1 LDRQASL
8 ENTLRERFSPTEIT
22 GFDRKA
28 DKRYNDLMRLITFK
42 DRGFERAISSLNRQ
56 AEPRSE
62 VLETVSEILT
72 SVRRKG
78 DAALLD
84 YTVKFGGPRIAASRL
99 RVSRT
104 EIKQARASLTPE
116 VKKALSA
123 SIANVTAF
131 ARKSLRKNWSMKN
144 AQGAVVGER
153 FDPLP
158 RVGLYIPGG
167 TAPLVSSAIM
177 TCGFAKAAGVPEIV
191 AVTPAAADGTVA
203 PALLAALDLC
213 GATEIYRVGG
223 AQAIAALAYGT
234 KSIPPVTK
242 IFGPGNAYVVEAKRQ
257 VFGRVGIDLLPGPSE
272 VLVIADAG
280 AKPVWVASDLLA
292 QSEHGA
298 GSVVILLSDSKKLIA
313 AVEKEIKRQSKLS
326 TRPEHLAKAMANA
339 VLVLV
344 RDMNQAVEI
353 ANGFSAEHVSLAVRK
368 PEFLATKLNS
378 AGGIF
383 LGDISP
389 VAAGDFLAGPSHEL
403 PTGGAGKAF
412 AGLTADQF
420 QSRTSIVRFDALA
433 LKKSLSF
440 IETFCE
446 IEGLD
451 AHGRSVS
458 LRLGQ

>member
-1 LDRQASL
+1 
-8 ENTLRERFSPTEIT
+8 
-22 GFDRKA
+22 
-28 DKRYNDLMRLITFK
+28 MRLLNYK
-42 DRGFERAISSLNRQ
+42 DRGFDRTLAELNRQ
-56 AEPRSE
+56 AEPLTE
-62 VLETVSEILT
+62 VRETVMEIIAA
-72 SVRRKG
+72 VRKKG
-78 DAALLD
+78 DAALLG
-84 YTVKFGGPRIAASRL
+84 YSVKFGGPKISAAKI
-99 RVSRT
+99 RVAPA
-104 EIKQARASLTPE
+104 EIKKARSSLTPE
-116 VKKALSA
+116 VKKALAA

-131 ARKSLRKNWSMKN
+131 AKKSLRKNWSMKN
-144 AQGAVVGER
+144 AQGAIVGER

-177 TCGFAKAAGVPEIV
+177 TCGFANAAGVPEIV
-191 AVTPAAADGTVA
+191 AVTPAGADGTVA

-234 KSIPPVTK
+234 KTIPPVTK

-272 VLVIADAG
+272 VLVIADDKAN
-280 AKPVWVASDLLA
+280 PVWVAADLLA

-298 GSVVILLSDSKKLIA
+298 GSVVVLLSDSDRLIA
-313 AVEKEIKRQSKLS
+313 AVRKEIMRQSMLS

-339 VLVLV
+339 VLVRV
-344 RDMNQAVEI
+344 RDMAQAVDI

-368 PEFLATKLNS
+368 PDAIAAKLNS

-412 AGLTADQF
+412 AGLTAEQF
-420 QSRTSIVRFDALA
+420 QRRTSLVRYDEAS
-433 LKKSLSF
+433 LKKSLPI
-440 IETFCE
+440 IETFCG

-451 AHGRSVS
+451 GHGRSVS
-458 LRLGQ
+458 LRLKGAK

>member
-1 LDRQASL
+1 
-8 ENTLRERFSPTEIT
+8 
-22 GFDRKA
+22 
-28 DKRYNDLMRLITFK
+28 MRLISYK
-42 DRGFERAISSLNRQ
+42 DRGFDRSLAELNRQ
-56 AEPRSE
+56 AEPLAE
-62 VLETVSEILT
+62 VRETVSEIIADI
-72 SVRRKG
+72 RKKG
-78 DAALLD
+78 DVALLA
-84 YTVKFGGPRIAASRL
+84 YTLKFGGPKISSAKI
-99 RVSRT
+99 RVT
-104 EIKQARASLTPE
+104 PEEIKKARASLTPG
-116 VKKALSA
+116 VKKALAA

-131 ARKSLRKNWSMKN
+131 AKKSLRKNWSMKN
-144 AQGAVVGER
+144 AQGALVGER

-167 TAPLVSSAIM
+167 TAALVSSAIM

-191 AVTPAAADGTVA
+191 AVTPAAADGKIS

-213 GATEIYRVGG
+213 SATEIYRVGG

-234 KSIPPVTK
+234 KSIRPVTK

-272 VLVIADAG
+272 VLVIADVRAN
-280 AKPVWVASDLLA
+280 PVWVAADLLA
-292 QSEHGA
+292 QSEHGV
-298 GSVVILLSDSKKLIA
+298 GSVVVLLSDSDKLIK
-313 AVEKEIKRQSKLS
+313 AVQKEIARQSALS
-326 TRPEHLAKAMANA
+326 SRPEHLAKAMANA

-344 RDMNQAVEI
+344 RDMVQAVEI
-353 ANGFSAEHVSLAVRK
+353 ANRFSAEHVSLAVRK
-368 PEFLATKLNS
+368 PELLATKLNS

-412 AGLTADQF
+412 AGLTAEQF
-420 QSRTSIVRFDALA
+420 QRRTSIVRYDIAS
-433 LKKSLSF
+433 LKKSLPF

-451 AHGRSVS
+451 GHGRSVS
-458 LRLGQ
+458 LRLGKYPEGCRISGFSSDQDFNSRALT

>member
-1 LDRQASL
+1 
-8 ENTLRERFSPTEIT
+8 
-22 GFDRKA
+22 
-28 DKRYNDLMRLITFK
+28 MRLISYK
-42 DRGFERAISSLNRQ
+42 DRGFDRSLAELNRQ
-56 AEPRSE
+56 AEPRAE
-62 VLETVSEILT
+62 VRETVAEIIADI
-72 SVRRKG
+72 RKKG
-78 DAALLD
+78 DAALLA
-84 YTVKFGGPRIAASRL
+84 YTLKFGGPKITASKIQ
-99 RVSRT
+99 VT
-104 EIKQARASLTPE
+104 PEEIKKARASLTPG
-116 VKKALSA
+116 VKKALAA
-123 SIANVTAF
+123 SITNVTAF
-131 ARKSLRKNWSMKN
+131 AKKSLRKNWSMKN
-144 AQGAVVGER
+144 AQGALVGER

-167 TAPLVSSAIM
+167 TAALVSSAIM

-234 KSIPPVTK
+234 KIICPVTK

-272 VLVIADAG
+272 VLVIADAK
-280 AKPVWVASDLLA
+280 ANPAWVAADLLA

-298 GSVVILLSDSKKLIA
+298 GSVVVLLSDSTKLISS
-313 AVEKEIKRQSKLS
+313 VQKEITSQSRLS
-326 TRPEHLAKAMANA
+326 SRPEHLAKAMANA
-339 VLVLV
+339 VLVHV
-344 RDMNQAVEI
+344 RDLSQAVEI

-368 PEFLATKLNS
+368 PELLATKLNS

-412 AGLTADQF
+412 AGLTAEQF
-420 QSRTSIVRFDALA
+420 QRRTSIVRYDAA
-433 LKKSLSF
+433 SLKKSLPI

-451 AHGRSVS
+451 AHGRSIS
-458 LRLGQ
+458 LRLGK

>member
-1 LDRQASL
+1 
-8 ENTLRERFSPTEIT
+8 
-22 GFDRKA
+22 
-28 DKRYNDLMRLITFK
+28 MRLISYK
-42 DRGFERAISSLNRQ
+42 DRGFDRALAQLNRQ
-56 AEPRSE
+56 AEPRPE
-62 VLETVSEILT
+62 VRETVSEIIAA
-72 SVRRKG
+72 VRKKG

-84 YTVKFGGPRIAASRL
+84 YSVKFGGPKISPGKI
-99 RVSRT
+99 RVT
-104 EIKQARASLTPE
+104 PAEIKKARASLTPE
-116 VKKALSA
+116 IKKALAA

-131 ARKSLRKNWSMKN
+131 AKKSLRKNWSMKN
-144 AQGAVVGER
+144 VQGAVVGER

-223 AQAIAALAYGT
+223 AQAVAALAYGT
-234 KSIPPVTK
+234 KTIKPVTK

-272 VLVIADAG
+272 VLVIADDKAN
-280 AKPVWVASDLLA
+280 PVWVAADLLA

-298 GSVVILLSDSKKLIA
+298 GSVVVLLSDSSKLIA
-313 AVEKEIKRQSKLS
+313 AVQKEIDRQSTLS

-339 VLVLV
+339 VLVRV
-344 RDMNQAVEI
+344 RDMAQAVEI

-368 PEFLATKLNS
+368 PEALATRLNS
-378 AGGIF
+378 TGGIF

-412 AGLTADQF
+412 AGLTAEQF
-420 QSRTSIVRFDALA
+420 QRRTSLVRYDVASLR
-433 LKKSLSF
+433 KSLPI
-440 IETFCE
+440 IETFCA

-458 LRLGQ
+458 LRLGK

>member
-1 LDRQASL
+1 MIS
-8 ENTLRERFSPTEIT
+8 
-22 GFDRKA
+22 
-28 DKRYNDLMRLITFK
+28 YK
-42 DRGFERAISSLNRQ
+42 DRGFARAVAALNRQ
-56 AEPRSE
+56 AEPLAE
-62 VLETVSEILT
+62 VRETVSEIIS
-72 SVRRKG
+72 SVREKG
-78 DAALLD
+78 DAALIG
-84 YTVKFGGPRIAASRL
+84 YSVKFGGPKLTPAKI
-99 RVSRT
+99 RVT
-104 EIKQARASLTPE
+104 PAEIKKARASVAPD
-116 VKKALSA
+116 VRSALVS

-191 AVTPAAADGTVA
+191 AVTPASADGGMA
-203 PALLAALDLC
+203 PALLAALDFC

-223 AQAIAALAYGT
+223 AQAVAALAYGT
-234 KSIPPVTK
+234 KTIRPVTK

-272 VLVIADAG
+272 VLVIADAK
-280 AKPVWVASDLLA
+280 ANPVWIAADLLA

-298 GSVVILLSDSKKLIA
+298 GSVVILLSDSDTVIA
-313 AVEKEIKRQSKLS
+313 SVRKEIARQSRLS

-339 VLVLV
+339 VLVRV
-344 RDMNQAVEI
+344 RDLNQAVEI

-368 PEFLATKLNS
+368 PDALAAKLNS
-378 AGGIF
+378 TGGIF

-412 AGLTADQF
+412 AGLTAEQF
-420 QSRTSIVRFDALA
+420 QRRTSLVRYDAA
-433 LKKSLSF
+433 SLKKSLPI
-440 IETFCE
+440 IETFCAV
-446 IEGLD
+446 EGLD

-458 LRLGQ
+458 LRVAK